1 MTFWLTVQM
10 NKSKKVKEI
19 TVQVANQL
27 DLDKVADWLINL
39 GIFNEI
45 PNGNENTLKTK
56 ELKN

>member
-1 MTFWLTVQM
+1 MTFCLTVQM

-45 PNGNENTLKTK
+45 PTENENTLKTK

>member
-1 MTFWLTVQM
+1 M

-45 PNGNENTLKTK
+45 PTENENTLKTK

>member
-1 MTFWLTVQM
+1 MVFWLTVQM
-10 NKSKKVKEI
+10 SKSKKDKEI
-19 TVQVANQL
+19 TVQVVNQL

-45 PNGNENTLKTK
+45 PNENENNLTTK